1 MHKLPISPSAFTVS
15 PRPEPRFRKAH
26 CCPLASALE
35 TRPSETALQFPLI
48 LEGELEQAMAAL
60 QAELG
65 AHVGAR
71 RGQEGVSPHYR
82 RGQSS
87 LLTQIAGF
95 GMVAPCHERCAW
107 NTKGRF
113 TTS

>member
-15 PRPEPRFRKAH
+15 PRPEPRFRKAS
-26 CCPLASALE
+26 CCPLVSALE

-65 AHVGAR
+65 AHVGAVILDR
-71 RGQEGVSPHYR
+71 ARAETKFVGNLFAGFVRGDELEDAALGRGQV
-82 RGQSS
+82 
-87 LLTQIAGF
+87 L
-95 GMVAPCHERCAW
+95 
-107 NTKGRF
+107 
-113 TTS
+113 